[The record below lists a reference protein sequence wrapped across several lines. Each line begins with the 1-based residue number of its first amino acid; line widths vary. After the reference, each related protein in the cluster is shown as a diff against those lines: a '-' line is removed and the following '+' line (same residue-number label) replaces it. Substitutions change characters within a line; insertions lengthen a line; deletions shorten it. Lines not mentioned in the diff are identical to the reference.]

1 MSERESSDG
10 KNLSVLQAVTAEDD
24 TSKAQSITSMTNVDI
39 ASTPKTNVMAED
51 DGISKASNTSMTDV
65 DIVNATKPIVAEAD
79 DGFAL
84 HGIPFSL
91 TMFSLCLA
99 CFMAGLG

>member
-10 KNLSVLQAVTAEDD
+10 KKFLQAVTAEDD
-24 TSKAQSITSMTNVDI
+24 TKEQSITSMTNVDI
-39 ASTPKTNVMAED
+39 VSTPKTNVMAED
-51 DGISKASNTSMTDV
+51 DGISKASNISMRDV
-65 DIVNATKPIVAEAD
+65 DTVNATKPIVAEAD

>member
-1 MSERESSDG
+1 MSELSTEKNSSD
-10 KNLSVLQAVTAEDD
+10 VTSIVTTETKLDKVEND
-24 TSKAQSITSMTNVDI
+24 LTSKESITSTTDI
-39 ASTPKTNVMAED
+39 
-51 DGISKASNTSMTDV
+51 
-65 DIVNATKPIVAEAD
+65 DIVNTTKPIVVEAD